1 MFLSSEIIEGLKGK
15 YKQRTI
21 ESYSKDI
28 KRVYK
33 EALDLKVFN
42 PSYLLCPEPV
52 FEWLN
57 NLKQDPNRKEYTFR
71 KEHRMKHYLAVIIAV
86 YKAHS
91 TNSPNA
97 LKQYE
102 ELFEAVSDR
111 VREIDSSYVPATTQ
125 ERKNLITKE
134 NLLEVRKH
142 YDELVK
148 DHPTKKDYIL
158 KRFIII
164 CYSLLP
170 PLRNQ
175 DWVTSCY
182 AETDEDKKQNHINLD
197 SKKMVIYKH
206 KTDRGKNTPKV
217 IDLPDELIEEMRET
231 KEKLGTKWVVP
242 KQSDMKSPQSSSG
255 FTHYMNNI
263 FNYKYGAGESREKSI
278 GSAVL
283 RRVHCSNNIDNNVT
297 AEKRNEDARIMG
309 HTAGTANKVYSKYSE
324 VLHPEP
330 KEEDNEIKLL
340 IENIQ
345 PVSFARTQTEGTQ
358 TEASPLEEEN
368 ARLKAELTEAKAM
381 IRQLSLMVS
390 QLSK

>member
-15 YKQRTI
+15 YKQSTI

-42 PSYLLCPEPV
+42 PSYLLCPEPIKN
-52 FEWLN
+52 WLN
-57 NLKQDPNRKEYTFR
+57 NLKQDPNREEYTFK

-102 ELFEAVSDR
+102 DMFEAVSDR
-111 VREIDSSYVPATTQ
+111 VREIDSSYVPATK
-125 ERKNLITKE
+125 EEKKNLIKKE

-164 CYSLLP
+164 CYTELP

-175 DWVTSCY
+175 DWVSCCY
-182 AETDEDKKQNHINLD
+182 AETDEDKKQNHIDLD
-197 SKKMVIYKH
+197 AKKMVIYKY
-206 KTDRGKNTPKV
+206 KTDRGKNTPRV
-217 IDLPDELIEEMRET
+217 IDIPDLLVTEMRET

-242 KQSDMKSPQSSSG
+242 KQSDMNSPQSSSG

-263 FNYKYGAGESREKSI
+263 FNYKYGAGGLREKSI

-283 RRVHCSNNIDNNVT
+283 RRVHCSNLIDRNAT
-297 AEKRNEDARIMG
+297 AEERNEDARIMA
-309 HTAGTANKVYSKYSE
+309 HHSSTANKVYSKYSE

>member
-15 YKQRTI
+15 YKQSTI

-57 NLKQDPNRKEYTFR
+57 NLKQDPNRKEYTFK
-71 KEHRMKHYLAVIIAV
+71 KEHRMKHYLAVILAV

-91 TNSPNA
+91 TSPDA

-102 ELFEAVSDR
+102 DMFEAVSDR
-111 VREIDSSYVPATTQ
+111 VRQIDSSYLPATK
-125 ERKNLITKE
+125 EEKKNMINKDE
-134 NLLEVRKH
+134 LLEVRKH
-142 YDELVK
+142 YDKLVK

-164 CYSLLP
+164 CYTLLP

-175 DWVTSCY
+175 DWVSCCY
-182 AETDEDKKQNHINLD
+182 AETDEDKKQNHIDLNT
-197 SKKMVIYKH
+197 KKMLIFKH

-217 IDLPDELIEEMRET
+217 IDLSDELIEEMRQT
-231 KEKLGTKWVVP
+231 KEKLGSKWAVP
-242 KQSDMKSPQSSSG
+242 KQSDMNSPQSSSG

-283 RRVHCSNNIDNNVT
+283 RRVHCSGLIDKNAT
-297 AEKRNEDARIMG
+297 AEERNEDARIMG
-309 HTAGTANKVYSKYSE
+309 HHSSTANKIYSKYSE

-330 KEEDNEIKLL
+330 KEDDTETKLL

-345 PVSFARTQTEGTQ
+345 PISFARTQTDGTQ

-368 ARLKAELTEAKAM
+368 TRLKTELTEAKAM
-381 IRQLSLMVS
+381 IRQLSLMVA
-390 QLSK
+390 QLTK